1 VSEDVTIGAAVATVV
16 YTDKAFYRLWKTR
29 IIGAAANA
37 VTGTIGTG
45 PKLGLPYKC
54 MVAWS
59 KEDGVLI
66 NRFEMTAGKV
76 VNADIT
82 DPATSTSND
91 PRGTYECAQALNGIR
106 TVVVGI
112 AGDPA
117 VNAAGN
123 GGLHGIRQFA

>member
-1 VSEDVTIGAAVATVV
+1 
-16 YTDKAFYRLWKTR
+16 
-29 IIGAAANA
+29 
-37 VTGTIGTG
+37 
-45 PKLGLPYKC
+45 